1 MADDYAS
8 PDWTN
13 AVLLTIDTQRDF
25 TLPGAPAEVAG
36 TAEVVPNMRR
46 LVGEFRLRTR
56 PIIHVVRI
64 YLPDGSNVD
73 LCRRRDVER
82 GKRVVLP
89 DSDGAEL
96 MEDLKPA
103 VETRL
108 DAGRLLAGELQRV
121 GPAEWIM
128 YKPRWGAFHNTPLED
143 HLTGL
148 GANTVVVCGCNF
160 PNCPRATVYEASER
174 DLRVVLVADAV
185 SGLYE
190 RGAEELANIG
200 VGLLGSEEC
209 AEAVL
214 GVTAGRR
221 A

>member
-1 MADDYAS
+1 LVDDYLS
-8 PDWTN
+8 PDWAN
-13 AVLLTIDTQRDF
+13 AALLTIDTQKDF
-25 TLPGAPAEVAG
+25 TLSGAPAEVAG
-36 TAEVVPNMRR
+36 TAEAVTRMRR
-46 LVGEFRLRTR
+46 LVEEFRLRTR

-174 DLRVVLVADAV
+174 DLRVVLVADAT
-185 SGLYE
+185 SGLYA
-190 RGAEELANIG
+190 RGLRELENIG
-200 VGLLGSEEC
+200 VNLMDVREVLEESRAAASE
-209 AEAVL
+209 V
-214 GVTAGRR
+214 V
-221 A
+221 

>member
-1 MADDYAS
+1 MVDDYLS
-8 PDWTN
+8 PDWAN
-13 AVLLTIDTQRDF
+13 AALLTIDTQKDF
-25 TLPGAPAEVAG
+25 TLSGAPAEVAG
-36 TAEVVPNMRR
+36 TAEAVTRMRR
-46 LVGEFRLRTR
+46 LVEEFRLRTR

-174 DLRVVLVADAV
+174 DLRVVLVADAT
-185 SGLYE
+185 SGLYA
-190 RGAEELANIG
+190 RGLRELENIG
-200 VGLLGSEEC
+200 VNLMDVREVLEESRAAASE
-209 AEAVL
+209 V
-214 GVTAGRR
+214 V
-221 A
+221 

>member
-1 MADDYAS
+1 MVDDYLS
-8 PDWTN
+8 PDWAN
-13 AVLLTIDTQRDF
+13 AALLTIDTQKDF
-25 TLPGAPAEVAG
+25 TLSGAPAEVAG
-36 TAEVVPNMRR
+36 TAEAVTRMRR
-46 LVGEFRLRTR
+46 LVEEFRLRTR

-64 YLPDGSNVD
+64 YLPDSSNVD

-174 DLRVVLVADAV
+174 DLRVVLVADAT
-185 SGLYE
+185 SGLYA
-190 RGAEELANIG
+190 RGLRELENIG
-200 VGLLGSEEC
+200 VNLMDVREVLEESRAAASE
-209 AEAVL
+209 V
-214 GVTAGRR
+214 V
-221 A
+221 

>member
-1 MADDYAS
+1 VDDYLS
-8 PDWTN
+8 PDWAN
-13 AVLLTIDTQRDF
+13 AALLTIDTQKDF
-25 TLPGAPAEVAG
+25 TLSGAPAEVAG
-36 TAEVVPNMRR
+36 TAEAVTRMRR
-46 LVGEFRLRTR
+46 LVEEFRLRTR

-174 DLRVVLVADAV
+174 DLRVVLVADAT
-185 SGLYE
+185 SGLYA
-190 RGAEELANIG
+190 RGLRELENIG
-200 VGLLGSEEC
+200 VNLMDVREVLEESRAAASE
-209 AEAVL
+209 V
-214 GVTAGRR
+214 V
-221 A
+221 

>member
-1 MADDYAS
+1 MDDYLS
-8 PDWTN
+8 PDWAN
-13 AVLLTIDTQRDF
+13 AALLTIDTQKDF
-25 TLPGAPAEVAG
+25 TLSGAPAEVAG
-36 TAEVVPNMRR
+36 TAEAVTRMRR
-46 LVGEFRLRTR
+46 LVEEFRLRTR

-174 DLRVVLVADAV
+174 DLRVVLVADAT
-185 SGLYE
+185 SGLYA
-190 RGAEELANIG
+190 RGLRELENIG
-200 VGLLGSEEC
+200 VNLMDVREVLEESRAAASE
-209 AEAVL
+209 V
-214 GVTAGRR
+214 V
-221 A
+221 